1 MILVTGA
8 SGLIGRHLVARLVA
22 EEQQTRVL
30 LPQRGGRAPRLSWI
44 NSVDVVHGTVDSSEA
59 LHQAMIDVHTVI
71 HLASAQWWG
80 RRRDLNRID
89 LQGTQNVITAARAA
103 RVGRLIVLSH
113 LGAAPSTAY
122 PLLRAKGQMEENVRN
137 SGLAYTII
145 RSGLVFGPEDRFVN
159 GIAATLRSN
168 PFIFLQPGQGENLLH
183 PIYIDDLVEAIYRSL
198 EAINT
203 VDQVLEFGGPEYV
216 TFNEMLRTVMR
227 VSKARRTIISIPPYI
242 LKTLTI
248 NMRRLF
254 PRYPMTPQW
263 YDYMANNRTAPLG
276 ALFDTL
282 GIRPRRF
289 EDTLVTYMPKRS
301 YGREFIGSLLRRRIG
316 HE

>member
-1 MILVTGA
+1 
-8 SGLIGRHLVARLVA
+8 LVAA
-22 EEQQTRVL
+22 EQPVRVL
-30 LPQRGGRAPRLSWI
+30 LPKHGNRPHHVEWA
-44 NSVDVVHGTVDSSEA
+44 NSVDVVSGTLDSSEA
-59 LHQAMIDVHTVI
+59 LHTALIDVHTVI

-89 LQGTQNVITAARAA
+89 LQGTQNLITAARAA
-103 RVGRLIVLSH
+103 RIGRLIVLSH
-113 LGAAPSTAY
+113 LGASPAAAF
-122 PLLRAKGQMEENVRN
+122 PLLRVKGQMEEAVRN

-145 RSGLVFGPEDRFVN
+145 RSGVVFGPEDRFVN
-159 GIAATLRSN
+159 GIAATLRAN
-168 PFIFLQPGQGENLLH
+168 PFFFLQPGQGENLLH
-183 PIYIDDLVEAIYRSL
+183 PIYIDDLVEALYLTL
-198 EAINT
+198 EAVNT

-227 VSKARRTIISIPPYI
+227 VSKARRTVIGIPPYI

-289 EDTLVTYMPKRS
+289 EDTLVTYMPKRR
-301 YGREFIGSLLRRRIG
+301 YGREFVTALLRRRVG

>member
-1 MILVTGA
+1 LILVTGA
-8 SGLIGRHLVARLVA
+8 TGLIGRHVVARLVA
-22 EEQQTRVL
+22 EELPIRVL
-30 LPQRGGRAPRLSWI
+30 IAPRGSRPLRTAWA
-44 NSVDVVHGTVDSSEA
+44 NSVDIVQGTVDSSEA
-59 LHQAMIDVHTVI
+59 LHQAMIGVHTVI

-89 LQGTQNVITAARAA
+89 LQGTQNVITAGRAA
-103 RVGRLIVLSH
+103 RIGRLIVLSH
-113 LGAAPSTAY
+113 LGAAPSAAF
-122 PLLRAKGQMEENVRN
+122 PLLRAKGQMEEDVRN

-159 GIAATLRSN
+159 GIAATLRAN

-183 PIYIDDLVEAIYRSL
+183 PIYIDDLVEAVYRTL

-216 TFNEMLRTVMR
+216 TFNEMLRTIMR
-227 VSKARRTIISIPPYI
+227 VSKAKRAILSVPPYI
-242 LKTLTI
+242 LKTLTL
-248 NMRRLF
+248 NMRRVF

-276 ALFDTL
+276 ALFDTYARNL
-282 GIRPRRF
+282 YAEAQLWARVHRGAAASPHRA
-289 EDTLVTYMPKRS
+289 
-301 YGREFIGSLLRRRIG
+301 
-316 HE
+316 